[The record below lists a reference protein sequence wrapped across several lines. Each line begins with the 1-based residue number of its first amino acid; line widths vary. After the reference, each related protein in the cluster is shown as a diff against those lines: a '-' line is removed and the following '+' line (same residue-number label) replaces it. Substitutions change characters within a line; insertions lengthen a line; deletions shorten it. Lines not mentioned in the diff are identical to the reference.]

1 MKAVPALALVL
12 APRCASARRAI
23 LGLLLLLLASP
34 AAAQF
39 GPHQVE
45 FRSNVKKMTGYIGF
59 AGLSS
64 GTVSSPGGASSQY
77 TTRQIVTGSLTLDTW
92 NLLTG
97 ALTGRLDGKIEV
109 QEQSVIT
116 LGGCTITN
124 TYRAKGSAD
133 KDFLGHPLIFSL
145 SFDIG
150 SDTWSLVPSNNSING
165 TQTSVQTC
173 AGQSQTTTATLP
185 MYFMP
190 INMKMGFPFPA
201 QGFDLKADFHNL
213 PHVPGGIGIAASNP
227 VEYKVDYFLFA
238 NRCDYV
244 LRERSQ
250 NFGSHLSTGSVGF
263 TTDAD
268 CTWTVTLP
276 APWVTV
282 SSPTT
287 GTGPGSIDFS
297 VSANDTGADRS
308 TTIGIGN
315 ATFTINQ
322 SGANGVTRILP
333 IVLDVSTATAHYVT
347 EMSVTNNTPLSR
359 PISIRYTAS
368 LGSKQGSG
376 TVNDTLAPGEQRQ
389 IGDVLSYLR
398 SKGLALPPSAVEPS
412 QGGTLVVTFQGDG
425 IDPKL
430 ASVTARTAALTAPPQ
445 PVGRAGLA
453 YSALL
458 PTEACTS
465 SLSLFG
471 VRSSATDRTNVA
483 VFSTSPDPVS
493 LRVTVH
499 SGTGDGKA
507 VVLKEAETLPPYGWL
522 QYSSS
527 QVLDGNGITQGWVTV
542 ERTSTAGAFSA
553 YAVIN
558 DNTTNDGSFV
568 PPVCGA
574 VSGAGLTVPVL
585 VETSSFRSELIAA
598 DISGSVLDGCFLN
611 YVESLSPD
619 LGAGGTLAVAASPRQ
634 EIHPEAIGWLRSYS
648 SQAGDPF
655 EIGPAGAASYA
666 GALRVLR
673 LSENNGAFYF
683 GARTASQSPAGGQFG
698 LFTPGISSG
707 DEASG
712 EAYVYGL
719 RADAENRSNVAVV
732 NTGGDSAGDVV
743 LQVQAYDGAG
753 GVPRGGPIQV
763 QLGPGQWSQ
772 PANFFKNSGVANG
785 WVRVTRV
792 SGTAPWITYGV
803 INDGANPGERTGD
816 GAYVPMTK

>member
-1 MKAVPALALVL
+1 MRKAVLSLALA
-12 APRCASARRAI
+12 
-23 LGLLLLLLASP
+23 LLASP

-39 GPHQVE
+39 GPHQTD
-45 FRSNVKKMTGYIGF
+45 FRSNVRKMTGYIYF
-59 AGLSS
+59 LGLAS
-64 GTVSSPGGASSQY
+64 GTTTNPAGASMQY
-77 TTRQIVTGSLTLDTW
+77 TTFQDVSGRPTLDTW
-92 NLLTG
+92 NPLTG
-97 ALTGRLDGKIEV
+97 ALTGRLDGTIEV
-109 QEQSVIT
+109 REQSVIT
-116 LGGCTITN
+116 VAGCTITN
-124 TYRAKGSAD
+124 TYRAKSAAD
-133 KDFLGHPLIFSL
+133 KDFLGQPLIFSL

-150 SDTWSLVPSNNSING
+150 SDTWSLNSSNNSING

-173 AGQSQTTTATLP
+173 GGQSQTTTTTVP
-185 MYFMP
+185 MRFMP

-201 QGFDLKADFHNL
+201 QGFDLSSFDVHGQRQVVF
-213 PHVPGGIGIAASNP
+213 GGVGNAASNP
-227 VEYKVDYFLFA
+227 VTFRVGYSLWA

-250 NFGSHLSTGSVGF
+250 NFGSHLSRGSVGF

-282 SSPTT
+282 TSPTT
-287 GTGPGSIDFS
+287 GTGPGSLDFS
-297 VSANDTGADRS
+297 VSANDTGADRT

-315 ATFTINQ
+315 TTFTINQ

-347 EMSVTNNTPLSR
+347 EMSLTNNTPSSL

-368 LGSKQGSG
+368 LGSRQGSG
-376 TVNDTLAPGEQRQ
+376 SAHDTLAPGEQRQ
-389 IGDVLSYLR
+389 IVDVLSYLR
-398 SKGLALPPSAVEPS
+398 SKGLALPPAAVEPS
-412 QGGTLVVTFQGDG
+412 QGGTLLVTFQGDG

-430 ASVTARTAALTAPPQ
+430 VSVTARTAALTAPPQ

-453 YSALL
+453 YSGLL
-458 PTEACTS
+458 STEACSS
-465 SLSLFG
+465 SLSLYG
-471 VRSSATDRTNVA
+471 VRASATDRTNVA

-493 LRVTVH
+493 LKVTVH
-499 SGTGDGKA
+499 SGTGDGRS
-507 VVLKEAETLPPYGWL
+507 VVLKEAETLPPFGWL
-522 QYSSS
+522 QYPSS

-542 ERTSTAGAFSA
+542 ERTSGAGTFSA

-598 DISGSVLDGCFLN
+598 DISGSVLDGCFLD

-619 LGAGGTLAVAASPRQ
+619 LGAGGTLAVPASPGQ
-634 EIHPEAIGWLRSYS
+634 EILPEAIGWLRSYS
-648 SQAGDPF
+648 SQTGDPF
-655 EIGPAGAASYA
+655 EIGPAGAASFA

-673 LSENNGAFYF
+673 FSENNGDFYF

-698 LFTPGISSG
+698 VFTPGISAG

-719 RADAENRSNVAVV
+719 RADAENRSNVAAV
-732 NTGGDSAGDVV
+732 NTGDDAAGDVV
-743 LQVQAYDGAG
+743 LQLQAYDGGAG

-763 QLGPGQWSQ
+763 QLGPGQWAQ

-803 INDGANPGERTGD
+803 INDGGNPGERTGD